1 MGTPEPVIRLTGVS
15 GGCLMHLAAKS
26 GHLFQT
32 SLVSES
38 LINERW

>member
-15 GGCLMHLAAKS
+15 AGCLMHLVAKS